1 MAQKKNNPLKGK
13 RHSNINGAKKLDTS
27 YQVGEIFFPTK
38 RGTVQGGK
46 RRKPKLHTA
55 IPEDIATKKKIKW
68 SENNQKRNR

>member
-1 MAQKKNNPLKGK
+1 MGLESSKLQYSQKAQHIIPSGG
-13 RHSNINGAKKLDTS
+13 NI
-27 YQVGEIFFPTK
+27 FPNQ

-68 SENNQKRNR
+68 SENSQKKK

>member
-1 MAQKKNNPLKGK
+1 MAQHIIPSGG
-13 RHSNINGAKKLDTS
+13 NI
-27 YQVGEIFFPTK
+27 FPNQ

-68 SENNQKRNR
+68 SENNQKRNK